1 MEIQLLREFV
11 CLAEHLNFST
21 AAKELFIAQ
30 PVLSRHIADL
40 EYSIGVQLF
49 ARNKQNVRLTPI
61 GAEVLSEAKT
71 ILAHYEAGI
80 QRIRLAVAGFAGQL
94 KIGFLGA
101 PVKNF
106 FPALISHFRR
116 TYPNVDLQ
124 LNQLNLGALAN
135 ALKRGDFDISFT
147 LSFDLLSMSGLCW
160 KTLYTDS
167 LAVVLRHDHPAASA
181 GSIALSALSREKF
194 IFLAPEESPSLYNQI
209 MTLCSAGSFS
219 PQVAKL
225 AAFPENALLMVESG
239 IGVAVLPRH
248 IEVYAGPEL
257 RFLDIDGKNTDF
269 EVVVVWKQSHSNPAV
284 PVFLQELETRL
295 QGDCSRQLMR

>member
-40 EYSIGVQLF
+40 EYSLGVQLF

-61 GAEVLSEAKT
+61 GAAVLSEAKT
-71 ILAHYEAGI
+71 MLAHYEAGI
-80 QRIRLAVAGFAGQL
+80 QKIRLAVAGFAGQL

-101 PVKNF
+101 TAKNF
-106 FPALISHFRR
+106 FPALISRFRS

-124 LNQLNLGALAN
+124 LSQLNLGALAN
-135 ALKRGDFDISFT
+135 ALKRGDFDIYFT
-147 LSFDLLSMSGLCW
+147 LSFDLLNMSGLCW
-160 KTLYTDS
+160 QTLYTDS
-167 LAVVLRHDHPAASA
+167 LAVVLRHDHPAANA
-181 GSIALSALSREKF
+181 GKIALSALSPEKF
-194 IFLAPEESPSLYNQI
+194 IFLAPEESPGLYNQI
-209 MTLCSAGSFS
+209 MTLCAAGGFA

-225 AAFPENALLMVESG
+225 AAFPENALLLVESG
-239 IGVAVLPRH
+239 IGAAVLPRH

-257 RFLDIDGKNTDF
+257 RFLEIAGHDTEF
-269 EVVVVWKQSHSNPAV
+269 EVVVVWKQSHANPAV
-284 PVFLQELETRL
+284 PVFLQELASIL
-295 QGDCSRQLMR
+295 QAGRNR